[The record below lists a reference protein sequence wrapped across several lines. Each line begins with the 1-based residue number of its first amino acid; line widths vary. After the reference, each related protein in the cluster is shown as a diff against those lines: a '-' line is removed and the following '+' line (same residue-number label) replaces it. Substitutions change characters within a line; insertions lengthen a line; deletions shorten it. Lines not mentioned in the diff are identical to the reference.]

1 MKKSILV
8 SSVLALLMVTGCT
21 GKDAKPVK
29 KAVAKKVEKR
39 VDAEVVEKK
48 VEAKVEAKVVEALG
62 APTVADPSLLN
73 ASPVAT
79 SVVAPVVAPAVTQA
93 ITPSVASD
101 ATSVIGNKA
110 VEIADD
116 KTDGMASKVIETV
129 K

>member
-29 KAVAKKVEKR
+29 KAVAKKVEKK
-39 VDAEVVEKK
+39 VEAKVVEK
-48 VEAKVEAKVVEALG
+48 KVEAKVVEALG

-79 SVVAPVVAPAVTQA
+79 SVVAPVSAVIAPVATQA
-93 ITPSVASD
+93 ITTSVASD
-101 ATSVIGNKA
+101 ATSVIK
-110 VEIADD
+110 
-116 KTDGMASKVIETV
+116 TV